1 MSTIGNRIFTN
12 FERPPRELVEKFRGL
27 PSSNIND
34 EMNRLYCMHDYIR
47 LQNPDTA
54 KQLLGVAV
62 TVKVPTGDNLFFHQ
76 ALDMAQPGDI
86 IVVDGGS
93 CNNRSLAGEIM
104 MRFAQTKGLAGIVVD
119 GCLRDSD
126 GIKKLTMPVY
136 CKGITPQGPYKNGP
150 GEVNAPVAC
159 GGQVV
164 FPGDILVGDMD
175 GVVVIRRQ
183 DAEEVAEIAHAKHS
197 SEEKTFELMGSD
209 IDEYCKKHLA
219 TTEKR
224 KEGKGI
230 ITLDNWFSKYGTEA

>member
-1 MSTIGNRIFTN
+1 MTTLDFKILTQQSSFSVLR
-12 FERPPRELVEKFRGL
+12 LLSKFRL
-27 PSSNIND
+27 AIIYSF
-34 EMNRLYCMHDYIR
+34 IR
-47 LQNPDTA
+47 LSTWHSPATFSYLKYN
-54 KQLLGVAV
+54 
-62 TVKVPTGDNLFFHQ
+62 
-76 ALDMAQPGDI
+76 
-86 IVVDGGS
+86 VDGGS

-183 DAEEVAEIAHAKHS
+183 DAEEVAEIAHNKHA
-197 SEEKTFELMGSD
+197 SEDKTFELMGSD
-209 IDEYCKKHLA
+209 IDEYCKKHLS

-230 ITLDNWFSKYGTEA
+230 ITLDNWFSKYGSEA